1 MAVRWQTT
9 NNTTKLTAMTT
20 NQILAVVMSVLMIS
34 TCVISSRTKK
44 NGANNLFSMLMLGIG
59 SAVLGI
65 LTWRNPFWW
74 MLGVQ
79 AYAFIG
85 LWIFVICEFGN
96 NERFLSR
103 SYRARIRKWRIPM
116 IVCTASAVLAVSILQ
131 IVNVESWWV
140 YVEYS
145 PAAACCAFVLLV
157 ALYDTL
163 KEI

>member
-1 MAVRWQTT
+1 
-9 NNTTKLTAMTT
+9 MTT
-20 NQILAVVMSVLMIS
+20 NHILAVVMSVLMIS

-44 NGANNLFSMLMLGIG
+44 NGANNLFSMLMLWIG

-74 MLGVQ
+74 ILGVQ

-116 IVCTASAVLAVSILQ
+116 IVCTALALLAVSILQ

-145 PAAACCAFVLLV
+145 PAAACCA
-157 ALYDTL
+157 
-163 KEI
+163 